1 MSKFDADDVARLERM
16 YMSPQIAEQRA
27 RTRAVLA
34 ARAGE
39 KGLDIGCGVGFL
51 ACEIAREVGSTGRV
65 TGIDSSSGMVAAAR
79 NRAEREQLADR
90 MKFLVGDAGSLDFP
104 SATFD
109 FAVAVQVY
117 LYVIEIKQALAE
129 AARVLRPGGRMVIVD
144 TDWDSCLWRTS
155 DRERHR
161 RIIEARMRELAQP
174 HLPPE
179 LPALL
184 RQVGLTLDRV
194 EVHPIINL
202 RWERQSLS
210 DGLIET
216 TPGIV
221 TRFGIDPV
229 EAEAWVN
236 DLRSRTAEGDYFFS
250 LNRYLFLAKRR

>member
-1 MSKFDADDVARLERM
+1 
-16 YMSPQIAEQRA
+16 
-27 RTRAVLA
+27 
-34 ARAGE
+34 
-39 KGLDIGCGVGFL
+39 
-51 ACEIAREVGSTGRV
+51 
-65 TGIDSSSGMVAAAR
+65 
-79 NRAEREQLADR
+79 
-90 MKFLVGDAGSLDFP
+90 
-104 SATFD
+104 
-109 FAVAVQVY
+109 
-117 LYVIEIKQALAE
+117 
-129 AARVLRPGGRMVIVD
+129 
-144 TDWDSCLWRTS
+144 
-155 DRERHR
+155 
-161 RIIEARMRELAQP
+161 MRELAQP